1 MHWSWDAGY
10 IFIRID
16 GMADQDL
23 NGTLKLLLKCMGK
36 DANRV
41 AVEIPYAFS
50 AEAGDAFTIHLNVN
64 WNNFFDGV
72 DMTGDITTPHLIIW
86 TSRRYW

>member
-23 NGTLKLLLKCMGK
+23 NGTLKLL
-36 DANRV
+36 
-41 AVEIPYAFS
+41 
-50 AEAGDAFTIHLNVN
+50 
-64 WNNFFDGV
+64 
-72 DMTGDITTPHLIIW
+72 
-86 TSRRYW
+86 